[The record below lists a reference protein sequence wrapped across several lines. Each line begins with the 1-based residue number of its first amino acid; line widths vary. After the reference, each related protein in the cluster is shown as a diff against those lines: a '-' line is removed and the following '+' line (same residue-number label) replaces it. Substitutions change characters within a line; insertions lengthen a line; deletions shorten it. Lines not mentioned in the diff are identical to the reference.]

1 MNKSKSVLCK
11 LFKLN
16 NSFVVNITRVMYN
29 KLNKNI
35 YISSIIMYKQ
45 KGISLNKKNKQLYKK
60 DNSKN
65 LKIEKLISYK
75 NDENKLRLEMEK
87 DKNITIKRMSELTK
101 IPEHKIRTRFY
112 MKLRREINGK
122 VLK

>member
-1 MNKSKSVLCK
+1 MNKSKSILCK

-16 NSFVVNITRVMYN
+16 NSFVVNVTRVMYN

-45 KGISLNKKNKQLYKK
+45 KGISLNKKNKQLCKK

-65 LKIEKLISYK
+65 RKTEKLISDK

-87 DKNITIKRMSELTK
+87 DKNITIKRMSEITK
-101 IPEHKIRTRFY
+101 IPEYKIRGRFY